1 MLGLLRRNIHHCP
14 EKLREQAFIS
24 LVRSRLEYSAA
35 AWDPHLAQDINK
47 IEMGQRRG
55 ARYVKQQFDYRAS
68 VTDILNKLGWIPLVQ
83 RRREARLALMY
94 KIVQGKVAIPVDGIL
109 NLADQRMRKKHPYK
123 YRHLISN
130 TEQYRIQ
137 KLLFP
142 SLHTWVELTCQVNCV
157 RGQHRRLP
165 NSA

>member
-14 EKLREQAFIS
+14 QKLSEQAFIS

-35 AWDPHLAQDINK
+35 ALDPYLAQDINK
-47 IEMGQRRG
+47 FEMVQRRG
-55 ARYVKQQFDYRAS
+55 AHYVKQQFDYRAS
-68 VTDILNKLGWIPLVQ
+68 VTDILNQLGWIPLVQ

-94 KIVQGKVAIPVDGIL
+94 KIVQGKVAIPVDSIL
-109 NLADQRMRKKHPYK
+109 TLADQHTRKKHQYK

-130 TEQYRIQ
+130 TEQYRNS
-137 KLLFP
+137 LFP
-142 SLHTWVELTCQVNCV
+142 SLHTLLDLTCRVNCV
-157 RGQHRRLP
+157 RGQHRRLS